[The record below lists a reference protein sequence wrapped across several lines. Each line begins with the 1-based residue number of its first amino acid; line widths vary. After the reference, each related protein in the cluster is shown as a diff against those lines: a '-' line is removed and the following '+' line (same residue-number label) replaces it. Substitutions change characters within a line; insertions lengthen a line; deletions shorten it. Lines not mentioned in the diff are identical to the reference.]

1 MGRGD
6 GQRNFRC
13 GGRRPEA
20 SSCGAPM
27 DIKVDILAFLQVV
40 TPVLVAIVGFAV
52 KMILQEIRE
61 QKEALKDYVRQEEC
75 RLHRERLEHE
85 MRALKGGRQ

>member
-1 MGRGD
+1 
-6 GQRNFRC
+6 
-13 GGRRPEA
+13 
-20 SSCGAPM
+20 M

-85 MRALKGGRQ
+85 MRALREGRQ

>member
-1 MGRGD
+1 
-6 GQRNFRC
+6 
-13 GGRRPEA
+13 
-20 SSCGAPM
+20 M
-27 DIKVDILAFLQVV
+27 DMKVDFMAFLQVV

-52 KMILQEIRE
+52 RMILRELRE

-85 MRALKGGRQ
+85 MRALKGERQ

>member
-1 MGRGD
+1 
-6 GQRNFRC
+6 
-13 GGRRPEA
+13 
-20 SSCGAPM
+20 M
-27 DIKVDILAFLQVV
+27 DINVDILAFLQVV

-75 RLHRERLEHE
+75 RLHRESIEHE
-85 MRALKGGRQ
+85 MRALREDRQ